1 MKVYFDDYYNIVK
14 IYIAGINGMVGSAV
28 ARLAKKTGHEVLGK
42 SSRELDLTDRIQTV
56 QEIKNTKP
64 DILVI
69 AAAKVGGIGA
79 NSQYPV
85 DFLSLNLQIQTN
97 LIDAAHIN
105 KVKKVI
111 FLGSSCIY
119 PKFAPQPIP
128 ETSLLSSALEETNE
142 PYAIA
147 KIAGLKL
154 IHAYRKQYGHQW
166 VSLMPTNLYGENDN
180 FDLAQSHVLPAL
192 MNKIHAA
199 KVAGAKE
206 VTIWG
211 DGMPLREFLHVD
223 DLAEAIIFMA
233 TREVDEALFNV
244 GSGDEISILD
254 LAKAIAE
261 VVGYEG
267 GFTFDKNQP
276 NGTPRKFLDSSRINK
291 MGWASKIELK
301 TGLINTYDWYLTQL
315 EESSGK

>member
-1 MKVYFDDYYNIVK
+1 VK

-28 ARLAKKTGHEVLGK
+28 ARLAEKTGHEVLGK

-56 QEIKNTKP
+56 EEINNAKP
-64 DILVI
+64 DVLVI

-85 DFLSLNLQIQTN
+85 EFLSLNLQIQTN

-105 KVKKVI
+105 NIRKVI
-111 FLGSSCIY
+111 FLGYSCIY
-119 PKFAPQPIP
+119 PKFAPQPIL

-154 IHAYRKQYGHQW
+154 IEAYRKQHGHQW
-166 VSLMPTNLYGENDN
+166 VSLLPTNLYGQNDN

-192 MNKIHAA
+192 MNKVHAA
-199 KVAGAKE
+199 KSEGLKE
-206 VTIWG
+206 VKIWG
-211 DGMPLREFLHVD
+211 DGSPLREFLHVD
-223 DLAEAIIFMA
+223 DLAKAIIFMA
-233 TREVDEALFNV
+233 TREFDEALFNV

-261 VVGYEG
+261 IVGYEG
-267 GFTFDKNQP
+267 KFVFDKNRP
-276 NGTPRKFLDSSRINK
+276 NGTPSKLLDSSKINS
-291 MGWASKIELK
+291 MGWKAEIGLRD
-301 TGLINTYDWYLTQL
+301 GLIKTYDWYLAQL
-315 EESSGK
+315 EERPRK